1 MRKKVVLGAA
11 LVAVLAAL
19 ACFAYLSTF
28 TRLHAD
34 DYCIA
39 ADVTHLDPAA
49 YFLKW
54 YTQWTGRFAYITFT
68 GLLTAL
74 GAGFAAWLPTLTLGV
89 WLVGLSWALAPLARW
104 VKWDHPR
111 LCAWIAAGLILL
123 VLYAA
128 TPNLFQ
134 SAFWEIGLINYSFPL
149 VGFTWAG
156 GVLVR
161 LGLGQIQPKP
171 AAAWVGGLSFLSG
184 GFTEAFSSVQVAFY
198 VLLLVGAAVWGRGSA
213 RRALLSAAWAGLLGG
228 GLALGVILASP
239 GNEVRRDA
247 LPEPPGL
254 IRLVTFSIRNAAYI
268 MGKYFLWTPG
278 WAALSVGVPL
288 AAGWAFGAGHAQGAR
303 GARLSWRLPW
313 VQAAGV
319 MLTAG
324 FGLAV
329 AACAPVVYSLNAY
342 PDDRTIFLPLFFWI
356 LALTVSSTLLGSGL
370 RGLGVLSK
378 WDLHPRS
385 TQAAAGLA
393 LAGLMLAAGVTGWR
407 TAQAAP
413 EYRQYAQDW
422 DRRDAQLRALSQSGV
437 EEVTVVGLPSRFG
450 VADLQES
457 PDHWVNRCMAE
468 YYGIPQLRGR

>member
-1 MRKKVVLGAA
+1 MKKKLVLAAA
-11 LVAVLAAL
+11 LAAVLAAL
-19 ACFAYLSTF
+19 ACYAYLSTF

-39 ADVTHLDPAA
+39 ADVTRMDPAA
-49 YFLKW
+49 YFHKW
-54 YTQWTGRFAYITFT
+54 YTQWTGRLSYITFT

-74 GAGFAAWLPTLTLGV
+74 GAGFAAWLPTLTLLL
-89 WLVGLSWALAPLARW
+89 WLAGLSWALAPLARRA
-104 VKWDHPR
+104 KWEYPR

-123 VLYAA
+123 VLYAT

-161 LGLGQIQPKP
+161 LGLGQMQPQR

-184 GFTEAFSSVQVAFY
+184 GFTEAFSSMQVAFY
-198 VLLLVGAAVWGRGSA
+198 ALLLIAAAVWGRGSA
-213 RRALLSAAWAGLLGG
+213 RKALLAAAWAGLLGG
-228 GLALGVILASP
+228 GLALGISMLSP
-239 GNEVRRDA
+239 GNAVRREA

-254 IRLVTFSIRNAAYI
+254 MRLVLFSIRNAVHIVA
-268 MGKYFLWTPG
+268 KYFVWTPG

-288 AAGWAFGAGHAQGAR
+288 AAGWAFGAGGAEGPR

-313 VQAAGV
+313 VWAAGG
-319 MLTAG
+319 LLAAA
-324 FGLAV
+324 FALAV

-342 PDDRTIFLPLFFWI
+342 PDDRTIFLPLFFWA
-356 LALTVSSTLLGSGL
+356 LALTAASVLVGSGL
-370 RGLGVLSK
+370 RQMGFLSR
-378 WDLHPRS
+378 WSVHPRS
-385 TQAAAGLA
+385 AQAAAGLA

-422 DRRDAQLRALSQSGV
+422 ERRDAELRAVSQSGA
-437 EEVTVVGLPSRFG
+437 EEVVIFGLPSRFG

-457 PDHWVNRCMAE
+457 PDDWVNRCMAE
-468 YYGIPQLRGR
+468 YYRIPRLVGR